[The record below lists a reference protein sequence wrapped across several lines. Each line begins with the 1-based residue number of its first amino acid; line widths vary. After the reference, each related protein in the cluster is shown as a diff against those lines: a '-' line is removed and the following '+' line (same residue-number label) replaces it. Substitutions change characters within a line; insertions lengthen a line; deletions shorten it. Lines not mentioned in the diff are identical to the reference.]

1 MDMFSFSSQLSFQSG
16 FPILICNKTRAEPY
30 VQFQNQPPEVFCEKD
45 VLKNFASFTGK
56 YLCWSLFLIKMH
68 VFRPVTLLKRD
79 QHWYFSVKFAKRLRT
94 PILKNIWERLL
105 LQFLSHGRMCIITS
119 KIYQPKIECKDGGS
133 IFRRIKNKD
142 RWKQKKNSVNSFQ
155 EVLIFHICVC
165 PENAQYFVGVFL

>member
-45 VLKNFASFTGK
+45 VLKNFTSFTGK
-56 YLCWSLFLIKMH
+56 HLCLSLFLIKLH

-79 QHWYFSVKFAKRLRT
+79 QHWYFSVKFAKLLRT

-105 LQFLSHGRMCIITS
+105 LQFLSHGSMCII
-119 KIYQPKIECKDGGS
+119 YVKDLPTKNRMQ
-133 IFRRIKNKD
+133 RRGFYFQKN
-142 RWKQKKNSVNSFQ
+142 QK
-155 EVLIFHICVC
+155 
-165 PENAQYFVGVFL
+165 